1 MCCQEHRAHHGHG
14 CGCGCGCGGHH
25 GVEGFQRRF
34 PTKAERIAEL
44 KEYLEA
50 LRAEAKGVE
59 EQIAK
64 LEKEQ

>member
-1 MCCQEHRAHHGHG
+1 MCCQEHRVHHRHGH
-14 CGCGCGCGGHH
+14 GCGCGGHH
-25 GVEGFQRRF
+25 GAGSFQRRF

-50 LRAEAKGVE
+50 LKAEVKGVE
-59 EQIAK
+59 EHITR